1 MGTPVYP
8 KKNNH
13 VGGKPVWVCRFF
25 NVWTCRFQGAPNC
38 AAKPREWGVEK
49 AAVQMAAQSSSQG
62 SRSTGASCALGPNM
76 KEGESFPLTMDV
88 NH

>member
-1 MGTPVYP
+1 M
-8 KKNNH
+8 
-13 VGGKPVWVCRFF
+13 
-25 NVWTCRFQGAPNC
+25 
-38 AAKPREWGVEK
+38 EK

-62 SRSTGASCALGPNM
+62 SRSMGASCALGPNM